1 MEKHAG
7 NWQVFWQFQLQHVPS
22 SNSGVN
28 PNLNELHPILTFE
41 GYHKPYLLG
50 PLGCFIIGFRT
61 FTISGR
67 GFFNVGIYVP
77 WYICVCIYMVI
88 DWDVRWLYA
97 MKSPAWNRAAWL
109 RADTCQ
115 APWGWDSCKRDD
127 LKNVTYRNPEKDR
140 TSQNNHQFRLGF
152 AKFNLLLGKAQFNG
166 RFFSDFPT
174 KARSFVASEIFSL
187 VLSNNGGCKTWEIE
201 ALNHGMFGF
210 SRHVQTDQSHCHNQD
225 LHGTF
230 DVAVIGYP
238 LWRRPEIQRQA
249 WQLVAVGWMGRI
261 HSIIFR
267 RIHTLINQLPKKA
280 GYLK

>member
-1 MEKHAG
+1 MQETG
-7 NWQVFWQFQLQHVPS
+7 RCFWQFQLQHVP

-50 PLGCFIIGFRT
+50 PPGCFIIGFRT

-77 WYICVCIYMVI
+77 WYICVYIYIYIIYIYIYIYYMVI

-127 LKNVTYRNPEKDR
+127 L
-140 TSQNNHQFRLGF
+140 NHQFRLGF

-166 RFFSDFPT
+166 RFFSDYPT
-174 KARSFVASEIFSL
+174 RARSFVASEIFSL

-201 ALNHGMFGF
+201 ALNHGILGF
-210 SRHVQTDQSHCHNQD
+210 SRHVQTDQSHCHKQD

-249 WQLVAVGWMGRI
+249 WQLVAVGCISHPNLGWVG
-261 HSIIFR
+261 SILF
-267 RIHTLINQLPKKA
+267 A
-280 GYLK
+280 GYIHWLTSYQKRQGI

>member
-1 MEKHAG
+1 M
-7 NWQVFWQFQLQHVPS
+7 NYTRFWHLKGIINHTC
-22 SNSGVN
+22 
-28 PNLNELHPILTFE
+28 LA
-41 GYHKPYLLG
+41 LLG
-50 PLGCFIIGFRT
+50 ASSLAFRT

-77 WYICVCIYMVI
+77 WYICVCIYI
-88 DWDVRWLYA
+88 WWLTGMYVGYTPWNLPLEIGLPGYVQTRARPLGVGIHVNA
-97 MKSPAWNRAAWL
+97 MTSKTSPIA
-109 RADTCQ
+109 T
-115 APWGWDSCKRDD
+115 
-127 LKNVTYRNPEKDR
+127 LKKIEGLK
-140 TSQNNHQFRLGF
+140 NNHQFRLGF

-238 LWRRPEIQRQA
+238 LWRRPRDSA
-249 WQLVAVGWMGRI
+249 
-261 HSIIFR
+261 
-267 RIHTLINQLPKKA
+267 A
-280 GYLK
+280 GLTAGCCWLDGSDSFYHLSPDTYTD